1 MLCST
6 SQFAIYGL
14 NIYKLISKLTYVHM
28 QGEQSS
34 ASTQASREVYW
45 ILHQSCQCTF
55 PYDLSVQDGYFTC
68 TTSDYVV
75 FRAKFST
82 SDPSIDLMS
91 LKANLA
97 NFLTEQ
103 DREAQIT
110 VGQVGYLIKPG
121 PCGLTVPRLDSPHCF
136 NRTYDSGDNVSVP
149 TAQAA
154 VSTPHQDSTAFT
166 TAVAIMCGTMLILVL
181 SGCIVLLVVGLWKM

>member
-1 MLCST
+1 
-6 SQFAIYGL
+6 
-14 NIYKLISKLTYVHM
+14 M
-28 QGEQSS
+28 QGGPSS
-34 ASTQASREVYW
+34 ARTQASSEVYW
-45 ILHQSCQCTF
+45 ILHQSCQCTL

-68 TTSDYVV
+68 TTSDYVI
-75 FRAKFST
+75 FRAKLST
-82 SDPSIDLMS
+82 SDQSIDLTS

-103 DREAQIT
+103 DREARIT
-110 VGQVGYLIKPG
+110 VDEVGYLIEPG
-121 PCGLTVPRLDSPHCF
+121 PCGLIVPRLDSPHCF

-154 VSTPHQDSTAFT
+154 VSIPRQDSTAFT

-181 SGCIVLLVVGLWKM
+181 SGCIVFLVLGLRKM

>member
-1 MLCST
+1 
-6 SQFAIYGL
+6 
-14 NIYKLISKLTYVHM
+14 M
-28 QGEQSS
+28 QGGPSS
-34 ASTQASREVYW
+34 PSVQASSEVYW

-68 TTSDYVV
+68 TTSDYVI
-75 FRAKFST
+75 FRAKLST
-82 SDPSIDLMS
+82 SDPSIDLTS
-91 LKANLA
+91 LKANLT

-103 DREAQIT
+103 DREARIT
-110 VGQVGYLIKPG
+110 INGGGYLVEPG

-154 VSTPHQDSTAFT
+154 VSTPRQDSTAFT

-181 SGCIVLLVVGLWKM
+181 SGCIVFLVLGLRKM